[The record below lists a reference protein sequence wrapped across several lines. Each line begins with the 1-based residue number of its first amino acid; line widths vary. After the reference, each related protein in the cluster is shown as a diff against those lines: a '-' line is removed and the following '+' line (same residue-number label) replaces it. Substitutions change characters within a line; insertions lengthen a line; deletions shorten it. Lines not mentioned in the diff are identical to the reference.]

1 MSLILCDEMEVPN
14 RKVNRDVVVMEDVE
28 NANMD
33 TLRIPTMKMISF
45 KEEEIILDRILEEEI
60 L

>member
-1 MSLILCDEMEVPN
+1 MEVPN